1 MQEAKLEKREHGL
14 LASGEGWYVINAS
27 EAEWKRNASFGD
39 WFSFE
44 GDVRFPEFGLNIHVL
59 QPGMPAC
66 KYHRESAQ
74 EGFLVLSGT
83 CLAIV
88 EGEQRELRAWDYLH
102 CPAGT
107 NHVLVGAGDGPCAI
121 LMIGARKEGISLTY
135 PVEPAAARFGASTEV
150 ETNDPREAYAGI
162 QPSGPIASSW
172 PELR

>member
-1 MQEAKLEKREHGL
+1 M
-14 LASGEGWYVINAS
+14 
-27 EAEWKRNASFGD
+27 
-39 WFSFE
+39 
-44 GDVRFPEFGLNIHVL
+44 RFPEFGLNIHVL